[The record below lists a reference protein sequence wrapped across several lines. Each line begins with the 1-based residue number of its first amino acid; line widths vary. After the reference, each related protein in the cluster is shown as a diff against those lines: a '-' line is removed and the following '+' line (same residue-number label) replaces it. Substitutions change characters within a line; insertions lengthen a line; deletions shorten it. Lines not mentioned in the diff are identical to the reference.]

1 MHAKPRDFVTVDG
14 WPRLASGKTD
24 LQALAARLRAKI

>member
-1 MHAKPRDFVTVDG
+1 MHAKPRSFIAVDS

-24 LQALAARLRAKI
+24 LQALAAQLSTTT